1 MAEIPYICL
10 HEIIVQVYHS
20 LGYSV
25 FVGNL
30 RLPVVLDKR
39 IIPFPATAEQRVHY
53 AGYPQC
59 RPCRT
64 V

>member
-10 HEIIVQVYHS
+10 HEII
-20 LGYSV
+20 
-25 FVGNL
+25 
-30 RLPVVLDKR
+30 VLDKR
-39 IIPFPATAEQRVHY
+39 IIPFPATAEQGVHY